1 MEVLWRLPHRGA
13 GERPHSDCC
22 SGEGLETDRP
32 RMAPSV
38 WKLFAHSLCRQC
50 FVSDLFFPWLP
61 ISRVLWPW
69 NHTDCGNLSKQS
81 PPPNTGCCACCAYS
95 VLHRVVC
102 VSPPLWR
109 PSMRLLQDELVQRVG
124 VVCPHLA
131 ISLCMV
137 CSCFSRVIVTRGAA
151 VERCG
156 AGGGGI

>member
-1 MEVLWRLPHRGA
+1 MEVLWRPPPLPPRGA

-61 ISRVLWPW
+61 ISSFLSLW
-69 NHTDCGNLSKQS
+69 NHTDCGNLSKHS

-102 VSPPLWR
+102 VLFFPPLTSFNAAPPGR
-109 PSMRLLQDELVQRVG
+109 ACSACRSGLPTFSHLIVHGVFLLL
-124 VVCPHLA
+124 
-131 ISLCMV
+131 S
-137 CSCFSRVIVTRGAA
+137 AA
-151 VERCG
+151 R
-156 AGGGGI
+156 GGGWTMGGRGGI

>member
-61 ISRVLWPW
+61 ISRVLSPW
-69 NHTDCGNLSKQS
+69 NHTDCGNLSKHS
-81 PPPNTGCCACCAYS
+81 PLLTPVAALVALILFFIASC
-95 VLHRVVC
+95 VC
-102 VSPPLWR
+102 FPPLTSFNAA
-109 PSMRLLQDELVQRVG
+109 PSGRACSACRSGLPTFSHLIVYGVFLLLSGHRYERRRLNDVG
-124 VVCPHLA
+124 
-131 ISLCMV
+131 
-137 CSCFSRVIVTRGAA
+137 R
-151 VERCG
+151 
-156 AGGGGI
+156 GGGI